1 MTSQKF
7 YETAEHGW
15 RCYQSHRPIAVYDV
29 ETTGLKAEAAG
40 ITEGKAAGKA
50 ESVVELLEELGAVP
64 QVLRKR

>member
-1 MTSQKF
+1 MALRD
-7 YETAEHGW
+7 EV
-15 RCYQSHRPIAVYDV
+15 R
-29 ETTGLKAEAAG
+29 KAMQLDFTWERREKLIRKEEFADGKAAG